1 MKYENKNILDNSLW
15 LIMFTFLMCGS
26 IFVLLNIY
34 IIYNPHTYFFD
45 DSKKEKVNLK
55 FKSPNE
61 IVNAY
66 VQQEEEF
73 NEEIEKFNEN
83 KEVLIDSLFHTK
95 QVSDSISVINNLIE
109 ERYVNLANFYEER
122 IRDLEKKLANCRYG
136 N

>member
-26 IFVLLNIY
+26 IFVILNIY
-34 IIYNPHTYFFD
+34 IIYNPHTYFFS
-45 DSKKEKVNLK
+45 DSKKDKVDLK

-73 NEEIEKFNEN
+73 NEEIEKFNKN
-83 KEVLIDSLFHTK
+83 KAVLIDSLFHTK
-95 QVSDSISVINNLIE
+95 QVSDSISVVNNLTE

-122 IRDLEKKLANCRYG
+122 IRDLEKKLVDCRYG